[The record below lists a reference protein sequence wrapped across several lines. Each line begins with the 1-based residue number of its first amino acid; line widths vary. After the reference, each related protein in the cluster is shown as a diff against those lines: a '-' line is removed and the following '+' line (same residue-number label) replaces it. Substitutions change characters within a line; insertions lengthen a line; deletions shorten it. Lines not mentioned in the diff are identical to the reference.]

1 MSNSLAR
8 HDAPR
13 AAASASAGE
22 LDAIIELARE
32 AGMLVTLDGQI
43 GREKYQ
49 SIAGS
54 LASFRRFVDALRVS
68 LAGESP
74 A

>member
-1 MSNSLAR
+1 MSTLASN
-8 HDAPR
+8 ALV
-13 AAASASAGE
+13 GE
-22 LDAIIELARE
+22 FDDILELARD
-32 AGMLVTLDGQI
+32 AGMLVTLDAQI

-54 LASFRRFVDALRVS
+54 LGSFRRFVDALRAN
-68 LAGESP
+68 LTDKCA

>member
-1 MSNSLAR
+1 MSTLASN
-8 HDAPR
+8 AL
-13 AAASASAGE
+13 AGE
-22 LDAIIELARE
+22 SDAILELARD
-32 AGMLVTLDGQI
+32 AGMLVTLDAQI

-54 LASFRRFVDALRVS
+54 LASFQRFVDALRAN
-68 LAGESP
+68 LTDKRA